1 MENEKIRDENDIDA
15 LASYKNVTEIISDLH
30 KEHNTDDGD
39 YEEYWD
45 KMHDMVLSV
54 EEKKMYEICLG
65 TGGPGY
71 HLNVEVS
78 GNGNEAYIDKMSY
91 TYLNWFYR
99 KDFPIAKGTD
109 DWNTWE
115 EFASNFVEEWII

>member
-1 MENEKIRDENDIDA
+1 VNESEQNDVEA
-15 LASYKNVTEIISDLH
+15 LASYKNITEIISDLH
-30 KEHNTDDGD
+30 KENNTDDGD

-78 GNGNEAYIDKMSY
+78 GNGNEAHQF
-91 TYLNWFYR
+91 LNISHTFSSLQRSTPCHAFY
-99 KDFPIAKGTD
+99 P
-109 DWNTWE
+109 NTLHNLHHPYCSLYE
-115 EFASNFVEEWII
+115 DH